1 MSAKAKSK
9 PKPKTKKK
17 SAKKAKKVVK
27 KSLNSLNLTVVNTQ
41 GKKVD
46 DLEVDPKVFDGTIN
60 MSLMHQAVVSY
71 LANQRKGLA
80 CAKTRGDVRGGGA
93 KPWRQKGTGRA
104 RFGSSRNPVWKG
116 GGVAFGPKPHSYYKN
131 LPKKMKTLAFKSALN
146 AKLRDE
152 QLVLLDKLELDS
164 HKSKKF
170 SAIVNKLKLD
180 KEKIRFVVENLENN
194 LKLAS
199 RNIAKVEV
207 AKAASIHTI
216 EVLDCSKLILTKGA
230 LRSIEERV
238 KKCLG

>member
-1 MSAKAKSK
+1 MAAKSK
-9 PKPKTKKK
+9 PKPKSAPKK
-17 SAKKAKKVVK
+17 
-27 KSLNSLNLTVVNTQ
+27 SLNLTVLNTQ

-46 DLEVDPKVFDGTIN
+46 DLSVDPEVFDGTIN
-60 MSLMHQAVVSY
+60 MSLMHQSVVSY

-80 CAKTRGDVRGGGA
+80 SAKTRGDVRGGGA

-146 AKLRDE
+146 AKLHDQE
-152 QLVLLDKLELDS
+152 LLLLDKLELDS

-170 SAIVNKLKLD
+170 AVIVEKLKLG
-180 KEKIRFVVENLENN
+180 KKKVRFVVDNLDRD
-194 LKLAS
+194 LKLAT
-199 RNIAKVEV
+199 RNIAKVEI
-207 AKAASIHTI
+207 AKAGSIHTV

-230 LRSIEERV
+230 LRIIEERV